1 MSFLS
6 GWIGKAAKLEK
17 LLAGYAPFAFPHAG
31 EGAGLTD
38 TQRAENLAWF
48 VSVKD
53 KRCGRFMAVM
63 AEAGTPLPAPDA
75 LTDHHALSLCLDA
88 FSRSTLSHVRQIER
102 ICAPGWRMRQ
112 PEGREAAILAFVID
126 LGIYCGECAR
136 TTPLGFAWRIDDTH
150 YRREPM
156 PTAGNVTLSHLSAR
170 SEREQRLYHDVIG
183 WTVFRIAQDARAH
196 AGKTIRPVNSF
207 AFLNDLM
214 DGCY

>member
-1 MSFLS
+1 MAFLS
-6 GWIGKAAKLEK
+6 GLIGKAAKLDK
-17 LLAGYAPFAFPHAG
+17 LLAGYEPFAFPHAG
-31 EGAGLTD
+31 EGVDLTD
-38 TQRAENLAWF
+38 AQRAENLAWF
-48 VSVKD
+48 EAVKD
-53 KRCGRFMAVM
+53 ERCGRFMAVM
-63 AEAGTPLPAPDA
+63 AAAGTPLPAPDA
-75 LTDHHALSLCLDA
+75 AIDHHALSLSLDA

-102 ICAPGWRMRQ
+102 ICAPRWRTRQ
-112 PEGREAAILAFVID
+112 PGGREAAILAFVID

-136 TTPLGFAWRIDDTH
+136 TSSLGFAWRIDDTR

-170 SEREQRLYHDVIG
+170 TEREQRLYHDVIE
-183 WTVFRIAQDARAH
+183 WAVFRIAQDARAN